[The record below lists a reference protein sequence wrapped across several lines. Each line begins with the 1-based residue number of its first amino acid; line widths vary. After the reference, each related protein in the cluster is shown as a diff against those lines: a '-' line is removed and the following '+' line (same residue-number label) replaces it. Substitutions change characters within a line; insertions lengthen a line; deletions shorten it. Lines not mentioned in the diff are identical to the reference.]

1 MRIPIEFD
9 DATVILIDE
18 IAAISG
24 MSRVEVVENALREAL
39 ANDSKRIKNKQP
51 KEENSES
58 EN

>member
-1 MRIPIEFD
+1 MGIPIEFD
-9 DATVILIDE
+9 DEIVILIDE

-24 MSRVEVVENALREAL
+24 LFRVEVVENALGEAL
-39 ANDSKRIKNKQP
+39 TEDSKRIKNKQP